1 MRVYR
6 RFIVRIDKISAINA
20 PHVTLGDQKGSILI
34 GDPTRARSSGN
45 RR

>member
-6 RFIVRIDKISAINA
+6 RFIVRIDKISAIDA
-20 PHVTLGDQKGSILI
+20 PHVIMRDQKGCILN